1 MKKQNIKI
9 LGMIVARSG
18 SKGVPGKN
26 TRECNGKPLIY
37 WAAKA
42 LTDSKEIHHSICST
56 DDLNVISIVEKMG
69 IDVPFVRPKHLS
81 EDDSSISDVVI
92 HALDFFEKKNINFSH
107 VMLVQPTSPTVT
119 TEDID
124 NAIELIKKTNATNV
138 ITVYEND
145 ETHPSIMYREVSQNR
160 LLPILPESS
169 EYQRQEFEKIYV
181 RSGLFYL
188 LESKNLM
195 KTKSLYGN
203 EIFAVKIEKER
214 AIAIDSEKD
223 FLIAEKFMEEKNG
236 L

>member
-1 MKKQNIKI
+1 MKNHNIKI
-9 LGMIVARSG
+9 LGMVVARSG

-26 TRECNGKPLIY
+26 IRECNGKPLVH

-42 LTDSKEIHHSICST
+42 LLESKEINHAICST
-56 DDLNVISIVEKMG
+56 DDINVIKIVEKMG
-69 IDVPFVRPKHLS
+69 IEVPFIRPKHLS

-92 HALDFFEKKNINFSH
+92 HALDFFQKKNINYSH

-119 TEDID
+119 GKDID
-124 NAIELIKKTNATNV
+124 NAIELIKNTSGTNV
-138 ITVYEND
+138 ISAYEHD
-145 ETHPSIMYREVSQNR
+145 DIHPSIMYREDSKNR
-160 LLPILPESS
+160 LFPVLPESS
-169 EYQRQEFEKIYV
+169 EYQRQKFEKIYV

-188 LESKNLM
+188 LEAKNLI

-203 EIFAVKIEKER
+203 KILAIKIEKER
-214 AIAIDSEKD
+214 AIAIDTEND

>member
-1 MKKQNIKI
+1 MKNHNIKI
-9 LGMIVARSG
+9 LGMVVARSG

-26 TRECNGKPLIY
+26 IRECNGKPLVH

-42 LTDSKEIHHSICST
+42 LLESKEINHAICST
-56 DDLNVISIVEKMG
+56 DDINVIKIVEKMG
-69 IDVPFVRPKHLS
+69 IEVPFIRPKHLS

-92 HALDFFEKKNINFSH
+92 HALDFFQKKTINYSH

-119 TEDID
+119 GKDID
-124 NAIELIKKTNATNV
+124 NAIELIKNTSGTNV
-138 ITVYEND
+138 ISAYEHD
-145 ETHPSIMYREVSQNR
+145 DIHPSIMYREDSRNR
-160 LLPILPESS
+160 LFPVLPESS
-169 EYQRQEFEKIYV
+169 EYQRQKFEKIYV

-188 LESKNLM
+188 LEAKNLI

-203 EIFAVKIEKER
+203 KILAIKIEKER
-214 AIAIDSEKD
+214 AIAIDTEND